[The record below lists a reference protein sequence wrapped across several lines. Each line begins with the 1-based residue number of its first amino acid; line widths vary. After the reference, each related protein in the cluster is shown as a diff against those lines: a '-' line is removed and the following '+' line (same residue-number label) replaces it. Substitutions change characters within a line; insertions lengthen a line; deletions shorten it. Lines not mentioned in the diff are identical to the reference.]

1 MKAAPLPARFER
13 TVVGATLTAPKTWLV
28 KLSCGHTATRHR
40 QAEAPASARCAECA
54 RGSR

>member
-1 MKAAPLPARFER
+1 MTGLTLPARFAR
-13 TVVGATLTAPKTWLV
+13 AVVGATLTAPKAWLL

-40 QAEAPASARCAECA
+40 QAEAPREARCAECA